1 MFRSTHTAAE
11 VILGG
16 FHVDGLFLEFDKFA
30 DRRSTMA
37 KVRHIVH
44 IAKDVRK

>member
-1 MFRSTHTAAE
+1 MFRSMYTAAK
-11 VILGG
+11 VILGV
-16 FHVDGLFLEFDKFA
+16 FHVDGLFLEFDKLVN
-30 DRRSTMA
+30 RRSTMA